1 MLLSI
6 KQKRYLQDRFDMVKK
21 GIVFPCNPND
31 MATVLEERL
40 SLCSI
45 IKPVRHNNIV
55 MVNDLT
61 GRTALIVVFKEDG
74 AYFKKLKESNPI
86 FWDGLGLTLI
96 VINET
101 APEDYDSNDSDFYS
115 DSDDSDYDSNDS
127 DDSDDSDDSEYD
139 SDY

>member
-6 KQKRYLQDRFDMVKK
+6 KQKRYLQDRFDVIQK
-21 GIVFPCNPND
+21 GVVFPCNPND
-31 MATVLEERL
+31 MATVLEEKL
-40 SLCSI
+40 LLCSI

-55 MVNDLT
+55 MVNDVT

-101 APEDYDSNDSDFYS
+101 SLEEYDSNDSDFYS
-115 DSDDSDYDSNDS
+115 DSDDSDN
-127 DDSDDSDDSEYD
+127 DSDDSEYD